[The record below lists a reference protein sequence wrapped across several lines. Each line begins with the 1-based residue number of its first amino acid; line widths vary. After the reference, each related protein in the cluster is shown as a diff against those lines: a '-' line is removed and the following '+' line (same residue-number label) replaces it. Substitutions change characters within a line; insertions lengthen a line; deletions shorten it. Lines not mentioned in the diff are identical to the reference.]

1 MLNEIKSFIKK
12 CPCLKGKSVKAN
24 YLSEKP
30 MTYSVEAVP
39 CTPVIKEYVDGGS
52 LRQYIFVFASRELYD
67 GEEIENIKTAQFYED
82 FAAWLEECS
91 KNKNLPDIPEGKS
104 HKIEILSFGYL
115 YESDARYARFQMQ
128 LRLVY
133 RKQ

>member
-1 MLNEIKSFIKK
+1 MLSEIKSFLKK
-12 CPCLKGKSVKAN
+12 CPCLHGKKVKAN

-39 CTPVIKEYVDGGS
+39 CRPVIKEYVDGGS
-52 LRQYIFVFASRELYD
+52 LRQYIFVFASREVYD

-91 KNKNLPDIPEGKS
+91 REKLLPEISEGKS
-104 HKIEILSFGYL
+104 LKIEVLSFGYL
-115 YESDARYARFQMQ
+115 YESDARFARFQMQ
-128 LRLVY
+128 CRLIY
-133 RKQ
+133 KQ